1 MTFAVME
8 KGNKRTIL
16 RSESMEAIKNAI
28 KHFECVKSDAVAVL
42 DSGFGT
48 KPNESNITYKNR
60 KLYAELAIN
69 ALEKQIP
76 MRVEYY
82 DDGDYARCPNCDY
95 EDFENG
101 INDWECNFC
110 SRCGQALDW
119 SDKE

>member
-1 MTFAVME
+1 M
-8 KGNKRTIL
+8 KN
-16 RSESMEAIKNAI
+16 IKKAI

-76 MRVEYY
+76 KKFEIWN
-82 DDGDYARCPNCDY
+82 GQCACPNCNKLFGSY
-95 EDFENG
+95 AQLKTL
-101 INDWECNFC
+101 IHWEMPYC
-110 SRCGQALDW
+110 RYCGQALDW
-119 SDKE
+119 SGTE